1 MASMTTEFYKVKL
14 IRTNNKQEIN
24 YKLIEEI
31 FESIFEKYAVDNG
44 NYRSLDLSPNVE
56 PSSVDPKEIMDIF
69 EDDKY
74 LFGRLVRKKANNA
87 LQKRNY
93 NTLEAE
99 SIFNNN
105 EILER
110 GIESFTFFILDY
122 AKGVLSVVNTKGAPN
137 IRAFNALCERYSKDY
152 ELEFESVPN
161 EDGIAVLY
169 GAKTPE
175 ISKLEFEIPAPN
187 AEFLQSVLG
196 LDEEVIKEMIQDSV
210 YSSVITLKATPYH
223 KLLSNKEKVKAVL
236 DILIKRKKNYS
247 KALVR
252 GNAENF
258 GSRDFDLRAKYFT
271 YPIEIKKYRR
281 IQGRQ
286 VEYSLSELAEQYKNG
301 LHMAYES
308 NYDIITAIINRSGD
322 DVG

>member
-1 MASMTTEFYKVKL
+1 MTTEFFKVKL
-14 IRTNNKQEIN
+14 IRTSVKQECDYQLIEGIFENIFNKHAFDNEN
-24 YKLIEEI
+24 YK
-31 FESIFEKYAVDNG
+31 
-44 NYRSLDLSPNVE
+44 SLDLSPNVA
-56 PSSVDPKEIMDIF
+56 PSSVEPKEIMDIF

-74 LFGRLVRKKANNA
+74 LFGRLGRKKANNA
-87 LQKRNY
+87 MQKRNY
-93 NTLEAE
+93 TTLEAE
-99 SIFNNN
+99 SVLNNDEAQN
-105 EILER
+105 R

-122 AKGVLSVVNTKGAPN
+122 SKGVLSVVNTKGAPN
-137 IRAFNALCERYSKDY
+137 IKAFNALCGNYGEDY

-175 ISKLEFEIPAPN
+175 ISKLEFEIPSPN

-223 KLLSNKEKVKAVL
+223 KLLSSKEKVREVL
-236 DILIKRKKNYS
+236 DILIGRKKNYS

-258 GSRDFDLRAKYFT
+258 GSRNFDLHAKYFT
-271 YPIEIKKYRR
+271 YPIEIKRYRT

-286 VEYSLSELAEQYKNG
+286 VEYSLSELAEQYKIG

-308 NYDIITAIINRSGD
+308 NYDIINAIINR
-322 DVG
+322 